1 MSVLKIGHTSATQ
14 NTYYNMHR
22 LAQLQHQQSNAFDA
36 LDEVFNGK
44 LPISSKLF
52 TQDLFSKLFLSHLR
66 QYQPKDVTKIQT
78 VNKELDRLLERLR
91 GRTNLSEAVTLNS
104 FLKLSS
110 DAQDILGSML
120 ALETRE
126 QFDNFAQI
134 DFNRP
139 YDHEALLAATKRA
152 RKWISEG
159 RGSPT
164 KDHLDQFFDGVTEL
178 FESIAGADLKVSN
191 HYNKQPK
198 TPFET
203 VLHAGHCVI
212 DANVSYRAT
221 VKAYERFKERK

>member
-1 MSVLKIGHTSATQ
+1 LSVLKIGHTSATQ

-152 RKWISEG
+152 RNWISEG
-159 RGSPT
+159 RGRPT

>member
-1 MSVLKIGHTSATQ
+1 
-14 NTYYNMHR
+14 MHH
-22 LAQLQHQQSNAFDA
+22 LAQLQHQQSIAFGT
-36 LDEVFNGK
+36 LDEVFYGK
-44 LPISSKLF
+44 PPISAKLCME
-52 TQDLFSKLFLSHLR
+52 DLFSKLFLSHLA
-66 QYQPKDVTKIQT
+66 QYQPQSATKTQIVT
-78 VNKELDRLLERLR
+78 KELDRLLERLR

-152 RKWISEG
+152 RNWISEG
-159 RGSPT
+159 RGRPT

>member
-1 MSVLKIGHTSATQ
+1 M
-14 NTYYNMHR
+14 
-22 LAQLQHQQSNAFDA
+22 
-36 LDEVFNGK
+36 
-44 LPISSKLF
+44 
-52 TQDLFSKLFLSHLR
+52 
-66 QYQPKDVTKIQT
+66 
-78 VNKELDRLLERLR
+78 NKELDRLLERLR

-152 RKWISEG
+152 RNWISEG
-159 RGSPT
+159 RGRPT

>member
-66 QYQPKDVTKIQT
+66 TIPAPKTLPKSQT
-78 VNKELDRLLERLR
+78 VTKELDRLLERLR

-152 RKWISEG
+152 RDWISEG
-159 RGSPT
+159 
-164 KDHLDQFFDGVTEL
+164 
-178 FESIAGADLKVSN
+178 AGPPNQGPS
-191 HYNKQPK
+191 
-198 TPFET
+198 
-203 VLHAGHCVI
+203 
-212 DANVSYRAT
+212 
-221 VKAYERFKERK
+221 

>member
-1 MSVLKIGHTSATQ
+1 
-14 NTYYNMHR
+14 MHH
-22 LAQLQHQQSNAFDA
+22 LAQLQHQQSIAFGT
-36 LDEVFNGK
+36 LDEVFYGK
-44 LPISSKLF
+44 PPISAKLCME
-52 TQDLFSKLFLSHLR
+52 DLFSKLFLSHLA
-66 QYQPKDVTKIQT
+66 QYQPQSATKTQIVT
-78 VNKELDRLLERLR
+78 KELDRLLERLR

-152 RKWISEG
+152 RNWISEG
-159 RGSPT
+159 RGRPT
-164 KDHLDQFFDGVTEL
+164 KDHLDQFFDGVTAL
-178 FESIAGADLKVSN
+178 FQSIVGADLKVSN
-191 HYNKQPK
+191 HYNMRPK

-203 VLHAGHCVI
+203 VLHAGHCLI
-212 DANVSYRAT
+212 DVNVSYHAT
-221 VKAYERFKERK
+221 IKAYERFKERQ

>member
-1 MSVLKIGHTSATQ
+1 
-14 NTYYNMHR
+14 MHR

-152 RKWISEG
+152 RNWISEG
-159 RGSPT
+159 RGRPT